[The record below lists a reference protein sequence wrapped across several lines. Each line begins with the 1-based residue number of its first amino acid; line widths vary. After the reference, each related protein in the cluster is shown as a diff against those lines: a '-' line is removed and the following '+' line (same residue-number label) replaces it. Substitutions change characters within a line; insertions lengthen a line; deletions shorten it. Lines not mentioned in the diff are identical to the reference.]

1 MSSSLTNYET
11 CPNSVASLPTT
22 VNDITTDLQPG
33 NGVAVRKLT
42 LTGTQN
48 NLPIGSYVVIYVSGN
63 STDYASQAQIAISTS
78 TQILYT
84 RTATGLNTWSN
95 WLAS

>member
-1 MSSSLTNYET
+1 MSSSLTNYEN
-11 CPNSVASLPTT
+11 CPNSVSALPSS

-33 NGVAVRKLT
+33 NGFAARKLT
-42 LTGTQN
+42 LTAMQN
-48 NLPIGSYVVIYVSGN
+48 NLPIGSYLVIYISGN